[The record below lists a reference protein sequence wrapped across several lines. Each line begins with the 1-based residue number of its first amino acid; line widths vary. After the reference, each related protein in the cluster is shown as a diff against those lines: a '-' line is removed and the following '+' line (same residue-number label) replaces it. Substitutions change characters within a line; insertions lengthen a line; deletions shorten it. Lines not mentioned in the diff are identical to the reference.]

1 MQPPTADD
9 TSQADKYCLKHPQK
23 KTKYFCEN
31 DQINVCSKCIVTD
44 HKSHRI
50 SDKDESQV
58 LQTFAK
64 KAQVLMK
71 KMDASTNETNMFEE
85 ELNEIAD

>member
-1 MQPPTADD
+1 MGTPVEENFT
-9 TSQADKYCLKHPQK
+9 DKYCLKHPQK

-31 DQINVCSKCIVTD
+31 DQINVCSKCIVSD

-50 SDKDESQV
+50 SDKDESQ
-58 LQTFAK
+58 LLHSFAK
-64 KAQVLMK
+64 KSQILVK
-71 KMDASTNETNMFEE
+71 KIDASTTETNMFEE